1 MRTVLELF
9 LCGLA
14 GEDTVLF
21 LRTARD
27 ITGRRDDPDRR
38 LLSHLFSDL
47 KIGSGTGE
55 TCAHSTSWRFDDG
68 AIVLTYLALTP
79 ISSLAG
85 TPAKLLC
92 PAEIIPTGASAPLR
106 PRPESIAEKQVL
118 VHGLGHLRYLA
129 EQRAEPFI
137 SAALQH
143 AGTFSV
149 LGNFAPTL
157 AGRLQWP

>member
-27 ITGRRDDPDRR
+27 ITGRRDDPDR
-38 LLSHLFSDL
+38 LLPQLLSDL

-79 ISSLAG
+79 ISTLAG

-92 PAEIIPTGASAPLR
+92 PAAIAPTGASGPLR
-106 PRPESIAEKQVL
+106 PRPESIAETQVL

-129 EQRAEPFI
+129 EQRAEPCI
-137 SAALQH
+137 SAALRH
-143 AGTFSV
+143 TGTFPV
-149 LGNFAPTL
+149 LGNFPPTL
-157 AGRLQWP
+157 AGRLQLP